1 MRLLGWL
8 SSHFISASQ
17 SNRWGFQ
24 KRKKIKEYFTPPS
37 FTENVL
43 YSTDFWLLFIK
54 KVQGLEK
61 RKEKKKKPLELCF
74 NGYSQPALCHY
85 WPRVELGDLPNL
97 WHNQA
102 SLCITPYTPRSLHIT
117 PLNHTLF
124 SARLI
129 AGGLTQDSPVPLFS
143 SPIQIPALNSK
154 RDFRAFTGMSCQGAQ
169 RGGGARGFWMFS
181 TTTQAKTCCKQ
192 DPEATAALPWLLDS
206 WNGPNHE

>member
-24 KRKKIKEYFTPPS
+24 KREKIKEYFTPPS

-61 RKEKKKKPLELCF
+61 RKEKKPLELCF

-129 AGGLTQDSPVPLFS
+129 AGGINTRQPSAIIQQPHSNPSPEL
-143 SPIQIPALNSK
+143 
-154 RDFRAFTGMSCQGAQ
+154 
-169 RGGGARGFWMFS
+169 
-181 TTTQAKTCCKQ
+181 
-192 DPEATAALPWLLDS
+192 
-206 WNGPNHE
+206 